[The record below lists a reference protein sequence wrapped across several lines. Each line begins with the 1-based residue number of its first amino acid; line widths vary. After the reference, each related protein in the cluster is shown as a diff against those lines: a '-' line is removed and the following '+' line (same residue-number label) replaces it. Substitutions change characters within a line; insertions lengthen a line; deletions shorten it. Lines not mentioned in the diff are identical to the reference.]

1 MPEAFF
7 RRRGI
12 SCYLYPFFGLFLLN
26 MIDDII
32 IKPIGIVHS
41 ERVHRYET
49 PRQGVLAGGDISVIR
64 LSPNFNFEQAV
75 KDLEGFERIW
85 VIYQF
90 HLNKNWKP
98 MVTPPRH
105 TRRKV
110 GVFATRAPHRPNQI
124 GMSCVKLESIKGLE
138 IFISE
143 SDILDGSPVLDI
155 KPYLPYSDSFPGAA
169 TGWVKGGLENIY
181 VVEFES
187 KAEEQCLWLKNEAGI
202 NLVNFARLQLEFN
215 PVDDSRKRI
224 SAVENKGRKKGMF
237 ILAYRTWRIIYH
249 VNAKGRKVLI
259 KEIRSGYTD
268 AELKDAGEDLYK
280 DKALHRKF
288 IKQYFNME

>member
-1 MPEAFF
+1 
-7 RRRGI
+7 
-12 SCYLYPFFGLFLLN
+12 
-26 MIDDII
+26 MIDDIV
-32 IKPIGIVHS
+32 IKPIGLVHS

-49 PRQGVLAGGDISVIR
+49 PRQGVLAGKDISVIK
-64 LSPNFNFEQAV
+64 LNANFNFEQAI
-75 KDLEGFERIW
+75 KELEGFDRIW
-85 VIYQF
+85 VIYWF

-105 TRRKV
+105 TRKKV

-169 TGWVKGGLENIY
+169 TGWVKSGLENIY
-181 VVEFES
+181 EVKFET
-187 KAEEQCLWLKNEAGI
+187 KAEEQCAWLKREAGI

-224 SAVENKGRKKGMF
+224 SALEGEGRKKGMF
-237 ILAYRTWRIIYH
+237 ILAYRTWRIVYR
-249 VNAKGRKVLI
+249 VNEKGSKVLI
-259 KEIRSGYTD
+259 KEIRSGYSKD
-268 AELKDAGEDLYK
+268 ELNNTKDDLYK
-280 DKALHRKF
+280 DKELHNKF
-288 IKQYFNME
+288 VNQTFEVE

>member
-1 MPEAFF
+1 
-7 RRRGI
+7 
-12 SCYLYPFFGLFLLN
+12 
-26 MIDDII
+26 MIDDFVL
-32 IKPIGIVHS
+32 KPIGLVHS

-49 PRQGVLAGGDISVIR
+49 PRQGVLAGKDISVIK
-64 LSPNFNFEQAV
+64 LNPNFNFEQAI
-75 KDLEGFERIW
+75 KDLEGFDRIW
-85 VIYQF
+85 VIYWF

-105 TRRKV
+105 TRKKV

-155 KPYLPYSDSFPGAA
+155 KPYLPYSDSFPDAA
-169 TGWVKGGLENIY
+169 TGWVKSGLENIY
-181 VVEFES
+181 EVKFES
-187 KAEEQCLWLKNEAGI
+187 KAEEQCAWLKKEADI
-202 NLVNFARLQLEFN
+202 NLINFARLQLEFN

-224 SAVENKGRKKGMF
+224 SVIETVGRKKGMF

-249 VNAKGRKVLI
+249 VKEKGRRVII
-259 KEIRSGYTD
+259 KEIRSGYCTD
-268 AELKDAGEDLYK
+268 EMNNMKEDLYK
-280 DKALHRKF
+280 DKALHKKF
-288 IKQYFNME
+288 ISQFFAVE